1 MHAPRSSRSS
11 KASPRAGA
19 VASLALA
26 DMRHEWLLNLCIV
39 LALAGILSP
48 LLLLFG
54 LKHGVIEVLRSQLVQ
69 DPVYRELKPA
79 QTESLDPTWFE
90 RMGARPD
97 VAFVLP
103 TILRGSSI
111 VRAQPGPGDA
121 GADGGGAESHA
132 LDLIPTAG
140 GDPLFLDTNTPIP
153 GRGEAALSQPAAEL
167 LGLGPGDPLTVSVS
181 RSRDGRVQ
189 QAEQVLTVVGVLP
202 IKADG
207 LERIYTPLAL
217 AVDVE
222 AYREGMAVPERGW
235 PGGTPT
241 PTPRIDGAYVF
252 LDEPLNP
259 VVRQSLVI
267 GTGFLTVNRV
277 QPADVAARLGLAP
290 KDSGAIYEVSVLR
303 NPVPPS
309 SVRNLR
315 APLRGRGAVIVPFIR
330 DLTLRIGPTEVPAAG
345 LSLTDQEADQLGLP
359 RLPWQDRGSLGSN
372 DGLRQVLVPPDLLD
386 PLPEA
391 GATVRA
397 EGLGTAAPLRFPL
410 DVAGTAP
417 GAVAL
422 IPAELAGTLRAASER
437 AVSYDAERDAFLLTK
452 AEFRG
457 FRLYAKRI
465 EDVPGLYRAMQEQDI
480 PVIAQ
485 VEEIER
491 IRILDRGLTAVFWL
505 IAVVGIVGG
514 IASLISNLYAA
525 VERKTRDLSMMR
537 LMGLPRGS
545 VFLFPIVQS
554 LVVALA
560 CSLVALAA
568 YGTLATVINTV
579 FADDLAFAGAAD
591 QNICELPLVVLGI
604 AVAATVAASV
614 VSALGAAWRTT
625 RIEPGEAIRVE

>member
-1 MHAPRSSRSS
+1 MPAARSSRSS
-11 KASPRAGA
+11 KAAPRVGA

-39 LALAGILSP
+39 LALAGILAP

-54 LKHGVIEVLRSQLVQ
+54 LKHGVIEVLRAQLVQ

-79 QTESLDPTWFE
+79 QTESLAPDWFA
-90 RMGARPD
+90 RMAERPD

-111 VRAQPGPGDA
+111 VRARPGDA
-121 GADGGGAESHA
+121 DVASASAESHA
-132 LDLIPTAG
+132 FDLIPTAG
-140 GDPLFLDTNTPIP
+140 GDPLFLDTGTPIP
-153 GRGEAALSQPAAEL
+153 GPGEAALSQPAAEL
-167 LGLGPGDPLTVSVS
+167 LELGVGDPLTVSVS
-181 RSRDGRVQ
+181 RARGGRTE
-189 QAEQVLTVVGVLP
+189 QAEQTLTVIGILP
-202 IKADG
+202 VKADG
-207 LERIYTPLAL
+207 LERLYAPLAL

-259 VVRQSLVI
+259 VLRQSLVI
-267 GTGFLTVNRV
+267 GTGFLNVARV
-277 QPADVAARLGLAP
+277 QPGEVAARLGVTP
-290 KDSGAIYEVSVLR
+290 TDPGAIYEVSVLR

-309 SVRNLR
+309 SLRNLR

-330 DLTLRIGPTEVPAAG
+330 DLVVRLGPDTVPAAG
-345 LSLTDQEADQLGLP
+345 LSLSDADAAKLGLP
-359 RLPWQDRGSLGSN
+359 TLPWQDRGELGS
-372 DGLRQVLVPPDLLD
+372 GQVPRRVLL
-386 PLPEA
+386 PATEAAGSLEA
-391 GATVRA
+391 GSAVTVEA
-397 EGLGTAAPLRFPL
+397 VGTAAPLRFPL
-410 DVAGTAP
+410 EVVGAAP
-417 GAVAL
+417 GPVAL
-422 IPAELAGTLRAASER
+422 VPMELAGTLRASTER
-437 AVSYDAERDAFLLTK
+437 AVSFDAERDAFLLTK

-465 EDVPGLYRAMQEQDI
+465 EDVPGLYRAMQAQDI

-505 IAVVGIVGG
+505 IAVVGIVGAV
-514 IASLISNLYAA
+514 ASLISNLYAA

-560 CSLVALAA
+560 CSAVALGA

-579 FADDLAFAGAAD
+579 FAEDLAFAGAAD
-591 QNICELPLVVLGI
+591 QDICALPLSVLAI
-604 AVAATVAASV
+604 AVGATVLASAI
-614 VSALGAAWRTT
+614 SALGAAWRTT